1 VNGKSRYAIF
11 IFFFLPYRLKYR
23 THLVRLLPNIDH
35 NKSELKMKRV
45 AVLLTIVFCGC
56 TSAQINQTIG
66 DVNKTI
72 GGGTPLTSEEVANG
86 LKEALIKGIS
96 TGSDLASQLDGY
108 FKNPEIKIPFP
119 PEVKKVEDRLRQI
132 GLGSEVDKFVMTLN
146 RGAEDAA
153 KEAKPIF
160 IAAIRQMTIQDAW
173 GILKGEE
180 DAATQFLK
188 RTTSSLLKDKF
199 KPVIQNSL
207 NKVNATKYYSDI
219 VTRYNQI
226 PLVQKV
232 NPDLNDY
239 ATDRAIEGL
248 FIMIAKEEK
257 NIRANPA
264 ARTTELLRR
273 VFGAQK

>member
-1 VNGKSRYAIF
+1 MKKLF
-11 IFFFLPYRLKYR
+11 IFSLFILG
-23 THLVRLLPNIDH
+23 
-35 NKSELKMKRV
+35 
-45 AVLLTIVFCGC
+45 AC
-56 TSAQINQTIG
+56 TSAQINQTLG
-66 DVNKTI
+66 DVNKTL
-72 GGGTPLTSEEVANG
+72 GGGAAPLTTSEVAQG

-96 TGSDLASQLDGY
+96 NGADLVSRADGY

-132 GLGSEVDKFVMTLN
+132 GLGGEVDKFVMTLN

-160 IAAIRQMTIQDAW
+160 IEAIRAMTIEDAW
-173 GILKGEE
+173 AILRGQD
-180 DAATQFLK
+180 DAATQYLK
-188 RTTSSLLKDKF
+188 RTTSGLLKEKF

-232 NPDLNDY
+232 NPDLDDY
-239 ATDRAIEGL
+239 ATDKAIDGL
-248 FIMIAKEEK
+248 FLMIAREEK
-257 NIRANPA
+257 NIRENPV
-264 ARTTELLRR
+264 ARTTEILKR
-273 VFGAQK
+273 VFGAQQ

>member
-1 VNGKSRYAIF
+1 MKKIIFAIS
-11 IFFFLPYRLKYR
+11 IILG
-23 THLVRLLPNIDH
+23 
-35 NKSELKMKRV
+35 
-45 AVLLTIVFCGC
+45 AC
-56 TSAQINQTIG
+56 TSAQINQAIG
-66 DVNKTI
+66 DLNKGAGNAQPT
-72 GGGTPLTSEEVANG
+72 TAEVAEG

-96 TGSDLASQLDGY
+96 HGSDLTSQVDGY

-119 PEVKKVEDRLRQI
+119 PDVKRVEDKLRQI
-132 GLGSEVDKFVMTLN
+132 GLGSEVDKFILTLN

-160 IAAIRQMTIQDAW
+160 ITAIKSMTIQDAW
-173 GILKGEE
+173 SILRGQN
-180 DAATQFLK
+180 DAATQYLK
-188 RTTSSLLKDKF
+188 RTTSAQLKDKF

-207 NKVNATKYYSDI
+207 NKVSATKYYKDI

-232 NPDLNDY
+232 NPELDDY

-257 NIRANPA
+257 DIRQNPV
-264 ARTTELLRR
+264 ARTTELLKK
-273 VFGAQK
+273 VFGAR